1 MGTFVLVGMEIGAA
15 TMEKCVCV
23 FINIRHYFWNGK
35 VGWLGDREREDGEN
49 YLRGSNLDLSSEQLQ
64 TAGI

>member
-15 TMEKCVCV
+15 TMEKCACV

-35 VGWLGDREREDGEN
+35 VGWLGDREREG
-49 YLRGSNLDLSSEQLQ
+49 Q
-64 TAGI
+64 GIWNRVRMRQQEGLI